1 MLISEM
7 PNEELECEIER
18 LKRMHLQ
25 TITEIVG
32 VVTNL
37 NRAFLG
43 ESYECEDSVEDMLN
57 NLCELAEEANDQYY
71 EVVTALFERD
81 NRERGIPSS

>member
-1 MLISEM
+1 MLMSEM
-7 PNEELECEIER
+7 MNDELECEIER

-32 VVTNL
+32 VATNL

-43 ESYECEDSVEDMLN
+43 KPYKSEDSVEDMLN
-57 NLCELAEEANDQYY
+57 NLCVLAEEATDQYY
-71 EVVTALFERD
+71 EVVTALFERN
-81 NRERGIPSS
+81 NRESGLSSL